1 MIKITNLKEI
11 DQIQPLMLKAY
22 IAKKMTAMMQEYQVD
37 NLDDIGCFIVLEP
50 EEFTDFPIGEMEF
63 VEMLF
68 LEESMFL
75 HGVRI
80 IDESYGEDI
89 YLPVEVASR
98 FHLYRR
104 GKISDNRQPTA
115 VSADDRRQRQ
125 GIV

>member
-1 MIKITNLKEI
+1 MIKTTNLKEI

-63 VEMLF
+63 VEMLS
-68 LEESMFL
+68 LKENVFL

-80 IDESYGEDI
+80 IDDSYGEDI
-89 YLPVEVASR
+89 YLPVEVV
-98 FHLYRR
+98 
-104 GKISDNRQPTA
+104 TC
-115 VSADDRRQRQ
+115 
-125 GIV
+125 

>member
-1 MIKITNLKEI
+1 MIKTTNLKET
-11 DQIQPLMLKAY
+11 DQIQPLILRAY
-22 IAKKMTAMMQEYQVD
+22 IAKKITAMMQEYQVD
-37 NLDDIGCFIVLEP
+37 NLDDIGCFVVLES

-89 YLPVEVASR
+89 YLPVEVV
-98 FHLYRR
+98 
-104 GKISDNRQPTA
+104 TC
-115 VSADDRRQRQ
+115 
-125 GIV
+125 

>member
-1 MIKITNLKEI
+1 MIKTTNLKEI

-63 VEMLF
+63 VEMLS
-68 LEESMFL
+68 LKENVFL

-89 YLPVEVASR
+89 YLPVEVV
-98 FHLYRR
+98 
-104 GKISDNRQPTA
+104 TC
-115 VSADDRRQRQ
+115 
-125 GIV
+125 

>member
-75 HGVRI
+75 HGVKI
-80 IDESYGEDI
+80 IDDSYGEDI
-89 YLPVEVASR
+89 YLPVEVV
-98 FHLYRR
+98 
-104 GKISDNRQPTA
+104 TC
-115 VSADDRRQRQ
+115 
-125 GIV
+125 

>member
-1 MIKITNLKEI
+1 MIKTTNLKEI

-63 VEMLF
+63 VEMLS
-68 LEESMFL
+68 LKENVFL

-80 IDESYGEDI
+80 IDDSYGEDI
-89 YLPVEVASR
+89 YLPVEV
-98 FHLYRR
+98 
-104 GKISDNRQPTA
+104 ITC
-115 VSADDRRQRQ
+115 
-125 GIV
+125 